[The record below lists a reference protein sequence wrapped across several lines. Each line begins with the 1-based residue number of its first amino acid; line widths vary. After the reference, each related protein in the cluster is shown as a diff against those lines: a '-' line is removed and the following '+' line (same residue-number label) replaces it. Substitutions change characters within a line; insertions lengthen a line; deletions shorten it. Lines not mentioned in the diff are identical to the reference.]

1 MSNIEEL
8 KRKALEL
15 REQGLRTGEIADE
28 LNVSQDTVRWLI
40 SRPKKDRSAPK
51 DIFVDWSGVASS
63 PTRTQLTGFLLADY
77 LEETLVG
84 QEQPVEVVIG
94 IAHSGIP
101 LATSIAQEMGAALA
115 IYQPP
120 KRSATDDE
128 GSNNF
133 KGTFSKN
140 FASVEGRR
148 CVIVDD
154 VVTTGNTIN
163 GCIQQLKEL
172 GAIPLACAVLVEKS
186 GEPMAG
192 DIPLLAMIR
201 IGRLD

>member
-1 MSNIEEL
+1 MGNIEEL
-8 KRKALEL
+8 KKKALEL

-51 DIFVDWSGVASS
+51 DIFVDWSHVAGS
-63 PTRTQLTGFLLADY
+63 PARTQLLGFMLSDY
-77 LEETLVG
+77 IEEYFSEE
-84 QEQPVEVVIG
+84 QEPAEVVIG

-101 LATSIAQEMGAALA
+101 LATEVAHDLDTALA

-120 KRSATDDE
+120 KTAVVEE
-128 GSNNF
+128 GNEF
-133 KGTFSKN
+133 RGAFSTN

-148 CVIVDD
+148 CIIVDD
-154 VVTTGNTIN
+154 VVTSGNTLN
-163 GCIQQLKEL
+163 GCIRMLKEL
-172 GAIPLACAVLVEKS
+172 GAVPMACAVLVDKL
-186 GEPMAG
+186 GEPMADG
-192 DIPLLAMIR
+192 VPMLAVIR